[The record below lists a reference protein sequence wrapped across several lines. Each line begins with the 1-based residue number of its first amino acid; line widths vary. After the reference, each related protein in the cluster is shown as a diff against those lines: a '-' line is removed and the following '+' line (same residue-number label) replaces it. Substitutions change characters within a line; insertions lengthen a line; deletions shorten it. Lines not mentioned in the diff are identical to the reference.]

1 VSKRET
7 PMTEAFWQ
15 QHACGA
21 FIPDYCIVRGAPG
34 VGPRRVDAVILPDE

>member
-1 VSKRET
+1 
-7 PMTEAFWQ
+7 MTEAFWQ

-21 FIPDYCIVRGAPG
+21 FILDYCIVRGAPG